1 MQNLTHTLKTPQKRV
16 CSKQEGRPP
25 PSLMGGVGVSVYFFL
40 CMCTETWNPGDYREP
55 RAPQIQ
61 VSFSMTIE
69 AHSILNQTPHLWFLT
84 HGAAVTISLQ
94 CTTKHD
100 NQTLH
105 WLQMDYECTIK
116 IKINHISNLLYSH
129 MNHCLLMYGN
139 YLSKENLAWFNGGGG
154 DLELCIYIFLQTL
167 VCSKYF
173 NLIFN
178 NF

>member
-1 MQNLTHTLKTPQKRV
+1 MILAIRKSINVLLPSLTCLCPKTFHEKVQNLTHTLKTPQKRV
-16 CSKQEGRPP
+16 CSKQEVRPP

-116 IKINHISNLLYSH
+116 IKT
-129 MNHCLLMYGN
+129 
-139 YLSKENLAWFNGGGG
+139 KPPF
-154 DLELCIYIFLQTL
+154 
-167 VCSKYF
+167 
-173 NLIFN
+173 
-178 NF
+178 